1 MITLYLYIYTYIYIT
16 SHARLAVFEEKL
28 TGSEPNPAFVGGNG
42 ELIIPTDI
50 LRHTRNDS
58 RILQLEYR

>member
-1 MITLYLYIYTYIYIT
+1 MSSLLRVHIV
-16 SHARLAVFEEKL
+16 SLAVFEEKL
-28 TGSEPNPAFVGGNG
+28 SSSEPNAGFVSGNG